1 MPIEGITLTFGA
13 GAPQT
18 NLGALETKGWER
30 AVDFNRLFDNGL
42 GIYFRANVSDA
53 VTTITSYGTAKG
65 VNGWYAGK
73 TYGEIWGYRTD
84 RLFQKDDF
92 VIGTDDKPEMIT
104 LTEAES
110 ELYAGDQTYKFDRKS
125 TRLNSSN

>member
-1 MPIEGITLTFGA
+1 MIMPIEGIPVTFGA

-18 NLGALETKGWER
+18 NLGALETKGWEL
-30 AVDFNRLFDNGL
+30 AVDFNHLFDNGL

-92 VIGTDDKPEMIT
+92 VIGTDRSE
-104 LTEAES
+104 ES
-110 ELYAGDQTYKFDRKS
+110 RVGNECVGT
-125 TRLNSSN
+125 